1 MFGRGRKPWTADDII
16 QNVVA
21 QRGKDSRRNVDQEV
35 EFGEVKELDLGS
47 RCFSRIERLWQ
58 FSSLTTLL
66 LNNNGI
72 QKIEGLSRLYN
83 LRTLNLSFN
92 AIMKI
97 EGLENLK
104 KLEEL
109 NLCNNNIAVLE
120 NMDSL
125 EKLVLLNMSNNVL
138 KELSQVLYLKILKHL
153 YTLNFSGNPLSEE
166 GNYELFIVAFFPN
179 LTYLDYKYVNK
190 EFKER
195 ASVEFHI
202 KLQKLYDENV
212 AKETKTEELKSQQ
225 EEQQLHLDA
234 FVESLNGSFL
244 FERMFKDDPLSDRLK
259 SVPEIEAQHK
269 PYPFYLLNQ
278 SLFTLQQQQ
287 QRCCVLNVP
296 LTLKEKMTG
305 LCVQLFETGLVE
317 HERRRAE
324 VDSFYRCHSDT
335 IAHIIQK
342 ETEVLGEFE
351 QYFKEMKKELATLQ
365 TVQGKDEL
373 NKLQKDLL
381 TLEFKLISQI
391 ERMIKKLDAVLSEML
406 SNFCETAQE
415 IYPFAKYYVSI

>member
-259 SVPEIEAQHK
+259 S
-269 PYPFYLLNQ
+269 
-278 SLFTLQQQQ
+278 
-287 QRCCVLNVP
+287 
-296 LTLKEKMTG
+296 EKMTG